1 MDRYEILERIGKG
14 GFGSVY
20 ECRDHRDNSIAV
32 VKVIPYEWKCEGVPS
47 SVIRE
52 ISVLKELSHDN
63 VVRLTDVYDKK
74 EGFHLI
80 FELLDLDLAKFI
92 YGPSKIELEPNVI
105 KNFLF
110 QILEGVSYC
119 HSLKVLHRDLKP
131 RNVLID
137 LKSKTVKLADFGL
150 TRTFDVPPPLYTTEI
165 NYVDSSPSHD
175 IFHVIGKA
183 YDIDGFE
190 IASHFSY
197 EGCNKK
203 DIRRAVA
210 TLSYRAP
217 ELLLGTPYSKAVDVW
232 SAGCIF
238 AEMVRKHVL
247 FEGTI
252 DTAVMSSI
260 IRAIGLPDEK
270 DWPGVKSACLNL
282 YGTDELPHFP
292 PPLGLEEIVP
302 GLDTQGLDLLSK
314 MLCMN
319 PKGRI
324 TAYDALQ
331 HPYFS
336 DLLVNH

>member
-74 EGFHLI
+74 NGFHLV

-92 YGPSKIELEPNVI
+92 YGPSKIELEPHVI

-150 TRTFDVPPPLYTTEI
+150 TRTFDVHPPLYTTE
-165 NYVDSSPSHD
+165 
-175 IFHVIGKA
+175 
-183 YDIDGFE
+183 
-190 IASHFSY
+190 
-197 EGCNKK
+197 
-203 DIRRAVA
+203 VA

-336 DLLVNH
+336 DLQVNH